1 MPRSLPCGKLQSL
14 RGLGARAAAAGR
26 AAARCAARPRGSLV
40 IMFCTCAVGLAV
52 AAQQDSRKPRD
63 LLVSSTLE
71 RIAAPL
77 ADDTRSSVDEARDEQ
92 SPVAVVTDT
101 SGPADQLIVNVR
113 FTNLSEHVLDSLR
126 ITCPVPSDLSYVP
139 QSASGPGSDV
149 LFSVDSGR
157 TFGRPEELTIA
168 TPDGVRSAE
177 AADYTHVRWI
187 LRAPLDAGALGVA
200 RFRAVPR

>member
-1 MPRSLPCGKLQSL
+1 MGLSLE
-14 RGLGARAAAAGR
+14 
-26 AAARCAARPRGSLV
+26 
-40 IMFCTCAVGLAV
+40 
-52 AAQQDSRKPRD
+52 AQQDSRRPRD
-63 LLVSSTLE
+63 LLVSSALE
-71 RIAAPL
+71 RIAAP
-77 ADDTRSSVDEARDEQ
+77 AAEDERSFGDAATDEEGRVV
-92 SPVAVVTDT
+92 VATDT
-101 SGPADQLIVNVR
+101 SAAPADELIVNVR
-113 FTNLSEHVLDSLR
+113 FANMSEHVLDSLR
-126 ITCPVPSDLSYVP
+126 ITCPVPSDLNYVP

-168 TPDGVRSAE
+168 TPDGVRNAE

>member
-1 MPRSLPCGKLQSL
+1 MFS
-14 RGLGARAAAAGR
+14 A
-26 AAARCAARPRGSLV
+26 CAA
-40 IMFCTCAVGLAV
+40 GLAV
-52 AAQQDSRKPRD
+52 TAQQGSHSPRD

-71 RIAAPL
+71 RIAAP
-77 ADDTRSSVDEARDEQ
+77 AGDAQSSLESAAEA
-92 SPVAVVTDT
+92 
-101 SGPADQLIVNVR
+101 PALPAEQLIVNVR
-113 FTNLSEHVLDSLR
+113 FTNESERVLDSLR
-126 ITCPVPSDLSYVP
+126 ITCPVPGDLRYVA

-168 TPDGVRSAE
+168 TPDGVRDAE

-187 LRAPLDAGALGVA
+187 LRASLDAGAVGVA

>member
-1 MPRSLPCGKLQSL
+1 MMLS
-14 RGLGARAAAAGR
+14 
-26 AAARCAARPRGSLV
+26 
-40 IMFCTCAVGLAV
+40 VGLAGP
-52 AAQQDSRKPRD
+52 AATAQQDPRAPGD

-71 RIAAPL
+71 HVAAPAAEDAQSSAEIAADAPAPL
-77 ADDTRSSVDEARDEQ
+77 
-92 SPVAVVTDT
+92 
-101 SGPADQLIVNVR
+101 ADQLIVNVR

-126 ITCPVPSDLSYVP
+126 ITCPVPGDLRYVP

-168 TPDGVRSAE
+168 TPDGVRSAD
-177 AADYTHVRWI
+177 AGDYTHVRWI

>member
-1 MPRSLPCGKLQSL
+1 
-14 RGLGARAAAAGR
+14 
-26 AAARCAARPRGSLV
+26 
-40 IMFCTCAVGLAV
+40 
-52 AAQQDSRKPRD
+52 
-63 LLVSSTLE
+63 VSSTLE
-71 RIAAPL
+71 RITGGV
-77 ADDTRSSVDEARDEQ
+77 ADDRRSSADKAVDEQ
-92 SPVAVVTDT
+92 SPVEVATDT
-101 SGPADQLIVNVR
+101 SVGPADQLIVNVR

-126 ITCPVPSDLSYVP
+126 ITCPVPSDLRYVP

-168 TPDGVRSAE
+168 TPDGVRGAE

-200 RFRAVPR
+200 RFRAVQR